1 MEPIYKI
8 FSGFTEQDIVKKIQE
23 VLIINV
29 RHRRQ
34 RLYTTD
40 KVW

>member
-1 MEPIYKI
+1 
-8 FSGFTEQDIVKKIQE
+8 

-40 KVW
+40 KVWWKKL